1 MENQVQKRVNIYIM
15 NASTAQSQS
24 NFSIFLLGAILNIL
38 AGLDYT
44 SLMDY
49 TAKAIIGG
57 IVWLVFKVIADFVK
71 ERFIVKEKKGEEE

>member
-1 MENQVQKRVNIYIM
+1 M
-15 NASTAQSQS
+15 
-24 NFSIFLLGAILNIL
+24 NIL

-71 ERFIVKEKKGEEE
+71 ERFIVNGKKGEEE